1 MAKFLVRITIV
12 LVSLYFI
19 LAFIVSQIFGV
30 DIIYNTYILLFELC
44 VVVYT
49 FSEGKY
55 HCKYMKYTALSILL
69 ADTLTRFDYLF
80 NFVSV
85 TAHNLIP
92 IGILAIGIGTSITKA
107 IMHFVRVVKL
117 KNKRNYDN
125 KESENR

>member
-1 MAKFLVRITIV
+1 MAKFLVRITIAFV
-12 LVSLYFI
+12 AIYFI
-19 LAFIVSQIFGV
+19 VTFLVAQRFGI
-30 DIIYNTYILLFELC
+30 DIMRNTYILLFELC

-69 ADTLTRFDYLF
+69 ADILTRFDYLF
-80 NFVSV
+80 NFMSV

-117 KNKRNYDN
+117 KGKRNYV
-125 KESENR
+125 K

>member
-1 MAKFLVRITIV
+1 
-12 LVSLYFI
+12 
-19 LAFIVSQIFGV
+19 
-30 DIIYNTYILLFELC
+30 
-44 VVVYT
+44 
-49 FSEGKY
+49 
-55 HCKYMKYTALSILL
+55 MKYTALSILL

-80 NFVSV
+80 NFMSV

-117 KNKRNYDN
+117 KNKRNYVN

>member
-1 MAKFLVRITIV
+1 MGKFLVRITIV
-12 LVSLYFI
+12 TVTIY
-19 LAFIVSQIFGV
+19 QIIAYLIAELLGV
-30 DIIYNTYILLFELC
+30 DILRGNHILLFELC

-69 ADTLTRFDYLF
+69 ADTLTRLDYMFDF
-80 NFVSV
+80 MSV

-107 IMHFVRVVKL
+107 FIHFYRVIKL
-117 KNKRNYDN
+117 KYYGNKHLQ
-125 KESENR
+125 

>member
-1 MAKFLVRITIV
+1 MGKFVVRMTIV
-12 LVSLYFI
+12 TVTIYQIVAYLIAELTGIDISSNLY
-19 LAFIVSQIFGV
+19 
-30 DIIYNTYILLFELC
+30 TLLFELC

-69 ADTLTRFDYLF
+69 ADTLTRLDYMFDF
-80 NFVSV
+80 MSV

-107 IMHFVRVVKL
+107 FIHFYRVMKL
-117 KNKRNYDN
+117 KYFHN
-125 KESENR
+125 E

>member
-1 MAKFLVRITIV
+1 MGKFVVRMTIV
-12 LVSLYFI
+12 TVTIYQIVAYLIAELTGIDISSNLYTI
-19 LAFIVSQIFGV
+19 
-30 DIIYNTYILLFELC
+30 LFELC

-69 ADTLTRFDYLF
+69 ADTLTRLDYMFDF
-80 NFVSV
+80 MSV

-107 IMHFVRVVKL
+107 FIHFYRVMKL
-117 KNKRNYDN
+117 KYYHN
-125 KESENR
+125 E

>member
-1 MAKFLVRITIV
+1 MGKFLVRLTIA
-12 LVSLYFI
+12 LVAIYFVVVFI
-19 LAFIVSQIFGV
+19 IGQAFGINAYDNI
-30 DIIYNTYILLFELC
+30 YILLFELC

-69 ADTLTRFDYLF
+69 ADTLTRLDYMFDF
-80 NFVSV
+80 MSV

-107 IMHFVRVVKL
+107 FIHFYRVLKL
-117 KNKRNYDN
+117 KYYGNKHLQ
-125 KESENR
+125 

>member
-1 MAKFLVRITIV
+1 MAKFLVRITVLIV
-12 LVSLYFI
+12 AIYFV
-19 LAFIVSQIFGV
+19 LQFIFAQFLGINIASN
-30 DIIYNTYILLFELC
+30 IYIPLFELC

-80 NFVSV
+80 DFMSV

-117 KNKRNYDN
+117 KRKRNYV
-125 KESENR
+125 KGESENR

>member
-1 MAKFLVRITIV
+1 MAKFLVRITIAFV
-12 LVSLYFI
+12 ATYFI
-19 LAFIVSQIFGV
+19 LAYLSAQFLGI
-30 DIIYNTYILLFELC
+30 DILIETYVVLFELC

-80 NFVSV
+80 NFMSV

-117 KNKRNYDN
+117 KNKRNYVN

>member
-1 MAKFLVRITIV
+1 MAKFLVHITVLIV
-12 LVSLYFI
+12 AIYFV
-19 LAFIVSQIFGV
+19 LQFIFAQFLGINIASN
-30 DIIYNTYILLFELC
+30 IYIPLFELC

-80 NFVSV
+80 DFMSV

-117 KNKRNYDN
+117 KRKRNYV
-125 KESENR
+125 KGESENR

>member
-1 MAKFLVRITIV
+1 MTIV
-12 LVSLYFI
+12 TVTIY
-19 LAFIVSQIFGV
+19 QIIAYLIAQLFRVNIMYG
-30 DIIYNTYILLFELC
+30 NHILLFELC

-69 ADTLTRFDYLF
+69 ADTLTRLDYMFDF
-80 NFVSV
+80 MSV

-107 IMHFVRVVKL
+107 FIHFYRVIKL
-117 KNKRNYDN
+117 KYYGNNHLQ
-125 KESENR
+125 

>member
-1 MAKFLVRITIV
+1 MGKFLVRMTIV
-12 LVSLYFI
+12 TVTIY
-19 LAFIVSQIFGV
+19 QIIAYLIAELFGINIMYG
-30 DIIYNTYILLFELC
+30 DYILFFELC

-69 ADTLTRFDYLF
+69 ADTLTRLDYMFDF
-80 NFVSV
+80 MSV

-107 IMHFVRVVKL
+107 FIHFYRVIKL
-117 KNKRNYDN
+117 KYYGNKHLQ
-125 KESENR
+125 

>member
-1 MAKFLVRITIV
+1 MNKFLVRITIA
-12 LVSLYFI
+12 LVALYFMLMFI
-19 LAFIVSQIFGV
+19 LAQFFGV
-30 DIIYNTYILLFELC
+30 NIATNMYILLFELC

-69 ADTLTRFDYLF
+69 ADTLTRLDYMFDF
-80 NFVSV
+80 MSV

-107 IMHFVRVVKL
+107 FIHFYRVIKL
-117 KNKRNYDN
+117 KYYGNKHLQ
-125 KESENR
+125 

>member
-1 MAKFLVRITIV
+1 MNKFLVRITIALVALYLV
-12 LVSLYFI
+12 LMFI
-19 LAFIVSQIFGV
+19 LAQFFGV
-30 DIIYNTYILLFELC
+30 NIATNMYILLFELC

-69 ADTLTRFDYLF
+69 ADTLTRLDYMFDF
-80 NFVSV
+80 MSV

-107 IMHFVRVVKL
+107 FIHFYRVIKL
-117 KNKRNYDN
+117 KYYGSKHLQ
-125 KESENR
+125 

>member
-1 MAKFLVRITIV
+1 MAKFLVRITIAFV
-12 LVSLYFI
+12 AIYFI
-19 LAFIVSQIFGV
+19 VAFLVAQRFGI
-30 DIIYNTYILLFELC
+30 DIMRNTYILLFELC

-69 ADTLTRFDYLF
+69 ADILTRFDYLF
-80 NFVSV
+80 NFMSV

-117 KNKRNYDN
+117 KGKRNYV
-125 KESENR
+125 K

>member
-1 MAKFLVRITIV
+1 MGKFVVRMTIV
-12 LVSLYFI
+12 TVTIYQIVAYLIAELTGIDISSNLY
-19 LAFIVSQIFGV
+19 
-30 DIIYNTYILLFELC
+30 TLLFELC

-69 ADTLTRFDYLF
+69 ADTLTRLDYMFDF
-80 NFVSV
+80 MSV

-107 IMHFVRVVKL
+107 FIHFYRVMKL
-117 KNKRNYDN
+117 KHYHN
-125 KESENR
+125 E